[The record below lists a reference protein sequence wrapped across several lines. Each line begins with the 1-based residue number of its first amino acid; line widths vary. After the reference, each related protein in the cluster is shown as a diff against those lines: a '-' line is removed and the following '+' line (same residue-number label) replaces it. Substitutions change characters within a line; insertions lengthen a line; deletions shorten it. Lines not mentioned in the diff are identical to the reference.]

1 MAPATEQSEYGLA
14 LARGLREASEKQA
27 PDYGAALV
35 RGVREARRL
44 GQLPGLEPVDWA
56 GEELEDDEPE
66 ACASRSEAA
75 GRPDPSEA
83 PGQATQLDGRGAWGE
98 ASSEA
103 IEQARPL
110 SSETGDNGSRGMSS
124 EPIDFDDIPEG
135 MSTGPGDNGRQAQGH
150 TAPPQTRRPAH
161 RPVTLGT
168 VQDHTEPEPP
178 VLIPQHGSTG
188 GRKPYNV
195 RLRKALVAEVM
206 DRPEYEGQSLAQ
218 VIELAL
224 ERLLP

>member
-1 MAPATEQSEYGLA
+1 MDTGTRKSESGTRARAT
-14 LARGLREASEKQA
+14 
-27 PDYGAALV
+27 V
-35 RGVREARRL
+35 
-44 GQLPGLEPVDWA
+44 
-56 GEELEDDEPE
+56 
-66 ACASRSEAA
+66 
-75 GRPDPSEA
+75 GRPLGVILASLPLADRIH
-83 PGQATQLDGRGAWGE
+83 LDH
-98 ASSEA
+98 
-103 IEQARPL
+103 
-110 SSETGDNGSRGMSS
+110 TGDTCPTGWTG
-124 EPIDFDDIPEG
+124 DDDWLRVEYVRARAL
-135 MSTGPGDNGRQAQGH
+135 GDTARVVELVTMMARLDDTTTTPPRDASLGH
-150 TAPPQTRRPAH
+150 TES
-161 RPVTLGT
+161 TLDN

>member
-14 LARGLREASEKQA
+14 LARGVREASEAQA

-35 RGVREARRL
+35 CGVREARRL
-44 GQLPGLEPVDWA
+44 GQLPSLEPVDDWA
-56 GEELEDDEPE
+56 GAELDDTSAQ
-66 ACASRSEAA
+66 ACASSSEAA
-75 GRPDPSEA
+75 RRSDTSEA
-83 PGQATQLDGRGAWGE
+83 PGQATQLDERGAWGE

-103 IEQARPL
+103 IGQARRVRNPL
-110 SSETGDNGSRGMSS
+110 SSESMDLWAIDRQGMSS
-124 EPIDFDDIPEG
+124 G
-135 MSTGPGDNGRQAQGH
+135 SGDNGRHPG
-150 TAPPQTRRPAH
+150 TTVPPQTRRPAH
-161 RPVTLGT
+161 RPATLGT
-168 VQDHTEPEPP
+168 VQDHTEQPEPP

-224 ERLLP
+224 ERLLQ